1 MKSSLF
7 SLLAGIILIVYSA
20 AHTNNSY
27 GIFWDP
33 VGILIVLGGT
43 ITVACTTFSPKKV
56 WKLMK
61 TSLIVMQQKTDD
73 AAAVASE
80 IITLAKDSFGDLAM
94 LQDKISGIQN
104 FFLKDGIGLIVDRH
118 EASDIENIMRDRIR
132 IKQENDDSTS
142 NMLKTLAK
150 YPPSFGII
158 GTVLGLIAL
167 MLQLGSEGAAEKM
180 GPAMA
185 LGLVATLYGLVLT
198 NFILQPLAENL
209 ALKSHEDVRKRQI
222 AMLGVLLIK
231 NGKSPLVIQ
240 EAINSLLPVSE
251 RVDVLGVGG
260 GGSAASD
267 SNGRTAA

>member
-1 MKSSLF
+1 MSEGFMKSSLI
-7 SLLAGIILIVYSA
+7 SLIAGIVLIIFSA

-33 VGILIVLGGT
+33 VGLLIVVGGT

-56 WKLMK
+56 WKLIK
-61 TSLIVMQQKTDD
+61 TSIIVMQQKTDD
-73 AAAVASE
+73 ASALASE
-80 IITLAKDSFGDLAM
+80 IITLAKDSFGDPNV
-94 LQDKISGIQN
+94 LQSKQDNLSN
-104 FFLKDGIGLIVDRH
+104 LFLKDGIGLIVDRH
-118 EASDIENIMRDRIR
+118 EATDIENILRDRIR
-132 IKQENDDSTS
+132 VKQENDDSTA

-185 LGLVATLYGLVLT
+185 LGLVATLYGLVFT
-198 NFILQPLAENL
+198 NFILQPLSENL
-209 ALKSHEDVRKRQI
+209 SLKSHEDVRKRQL

-231 NGKSPLVIQ
+231 NQKSPLVIQ

-251 RVDVLGVGG
+251 RVDILGVSNIGNTG
-260 GGSAASD
+260 AKAA
-267 SNGRTAA
+267 

>member
-1 MKSSLF
+1 
-7 SLLAGIILIVYSA
+7 LIVFSA

-33 VGILIVLGGT
+33 VGILIVVGGT

-56 WKLMK
+56 WKLTK
-61 TSLIVMQQKTDD
+61 TSFTVMQQKNDD
-73 AAAVASE
+73 ASLLAAE
-80 IITLAKDSFGDLAM
+80 IIALAKDTFGDLAQ
-94 LQDKISGIQN
+94 LQEKNAGIQN
-104 FFLKDGIGLIVDRH
+104 LFLKDGIGLIIDRH

-132 IKQENDDSTS
+132 IKQENDDSTA

-167 MLQLGSEGAAEKM
+167 MLQLGTEGAAEKM

-185 LGLVATLYGLVLT
+185 LGLVATLYGLVFT

-209 ALKSHEDVRKRQI
+209 AIKSHEDVRKRQI

-231 NGKSPLVIQ
+231 NGKSPLIIQ
-240 EAINSLLPVSE
+240 ESVNSLLPVSE

-260 GGSAASD
+260 GSGTSSNSQKGAA
-267 SNGRTAA
+267 A